1 MLESFRAEQ
10 SRAEGLDALKLI
22 CAFLV
27 ICIHSPF
34 PGIIGE
40 YILVLARIAVPM
52 FFIISGFYYQDMVD
66 SSKHKRQT
74 IKIAKLVIFSNILYL
89 VLGIIKTLLLQ
100 ESTSEYLFNCF
111 SLSSIAKMIVFNL
124 SPFSGHLWYLF
135 AILYV
140 LFLFNV
146 LCHFGIKI
154 ERKIYI
160 LIPVLFLLYE
170 VLGTYSVLIFG
181 HNIPRPL
188 VRNFLFVG
196 IPYFLLGYF
205 LHTKIDKIRNL
216 SPKILGFLIVIAY
229 LICVLEKQVLIR
241 VNAVAAVEHYFGT
254 ILLSLFMFL
263 FFLKAQPYALGS
275 GLRKIG
281 MLGRKYSTDI
291 YIYHQAFIDL
301 FGILIVFAGLSSINS
316 AYSVLS
322 PIIVF
327 FIALTF
333 VYLMHRIRHEQG

>member
-1 MLESFRAEQ
+1 M
-10 SRAEGLDALKLI
+10 
-22 CAFLV
+22 
-27 ICIHSPF
+27 
-34 PGIIGE
+34 
-40 YILVLARIAVPM
+40 
-52 FFIISGFYYQDMVD
+52 
-66 SSKHKRQT
+66 
-74 IKIAKLVIFSNILYL
+74 
-89 VLGIIKTLLLQ
+89 
-100 ESTSEYLFNCF
+100 
-111 SLSSIAKMIVFNL
+111 
-124 SPFSGHLWYLF
+124 
-135 AILYV
+135 
-140 LFLFNV
+140 
-146 LCHFGIKI
+146 
-154 ERKIYI
+154 
-160 LIPVLFLLYE
+160 
-170 VLGTYSVLIFG
+170 
-181 HNIPRPL
+181 
-188 VRNFLFVG
+188 
-196 IPYFLLGYF
+196 
-205 LHTKIDKIRNL
+205 HTKIDKIRNL

-327 FIALTF
+327 FITLTF